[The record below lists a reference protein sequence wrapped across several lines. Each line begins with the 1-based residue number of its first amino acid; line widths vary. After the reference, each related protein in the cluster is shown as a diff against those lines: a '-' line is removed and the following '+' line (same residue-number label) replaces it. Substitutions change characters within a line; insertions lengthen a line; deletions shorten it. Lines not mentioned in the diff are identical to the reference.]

1 MNATVWW
8 AVAMDGYDAKQLSD
22 QQREV
27 VARINAETA
36 DDQLES
42 PHAGLRNRLDLDDGG
57 SWMIVTKSGSR
68 YLFRLD
74 GGERTVVRLAVEDSD
89 TSAGGRTVMRR
100 DGETLPLLDLVD
112 PPIQVGRPAYFVV
125 GAVTD
130 EPGYVSTTRATTPVL
145 EIRRV
150 E

>member
-1 MNATVWW
+1 
-8 AVAMDGYDAKQLSD
+8 
-22 QQREV
+22 
-27 VARINAETA
+27 
-36 DDQLES
+36 
-42 PHAGLRNRLDLDDGG
+42 
-57 SWMIVTKSGSR
+57 
-68 YLFRLD
+68 
-74 GGERTVVRLAVEDSD
+74 
-89 TSAGGRTVMRR
+89 MRR

-130 EPGYVSTTRATTPVL
+130 EPGYVSTTRATTPVM